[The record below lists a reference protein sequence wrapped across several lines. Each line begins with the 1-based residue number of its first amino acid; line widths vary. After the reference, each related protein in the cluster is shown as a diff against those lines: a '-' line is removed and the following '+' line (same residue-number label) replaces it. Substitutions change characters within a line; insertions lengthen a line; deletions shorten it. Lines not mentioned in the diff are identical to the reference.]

1 MAITSTAEVLQETT
15 GAHAPVKK
23 GGITSDEENCIKNK
37 TKQNKT
43 KQNKTKYNLKGINIR
58 LLIDQSDVNQQAA
71 KPKQLCRLM

>member
-43 KQNKTKYNLKGINIR
+43 KQNIIWK
-58 LLIDQSDVNQQAA
+58 A
-71 KPKQLCRLM
+71 

>member
-43 KQNKTKYNLKGINIR
+43 KYNLKGINIR

-71 KPKQLCRLM
+71 KPKQLCRLI

>member
-43 KQNKTKYNLKGINIR
+43 KQNKTKQNKI
-58 LLIDQSDVNQQAA
+58 
-71 KPKQLCRLM
+71 